1 MRFLDYRGRPITAPK
16 KREALWRRI
25 HPLLGSLA
33 ILFAGGLLMGA
44 ATQLNLATQ
53 VRGILA
59 IANGG
64 TGTGSTLT
72 GLVRGSASAM
82 TAAELSGDV
91 TTSGSNVATVGA
103 VNGTSVPTNS
113 AADQIIVTTASA
125 AGAWKSIPNCT
136 SGALQYSTSTHT
148 FSCGTVL
155 TGTFSDAE
163 TPSGS
168 INGSNVTF
176 TLAHTPN
183 PSADLQL
190 YLNGQQ
196 LIAGA
201 SADYTLSTATVTMAS
216 APKTGDILI
225 AFYRY

>member
-1 MRFLDYRGRPITAPK
+1 MRFLDYRGRPITGPK
-16 KREALWRRI
+16 KRGSLWRQV
-25 HPLLGSLA
+25 HPLVGSLA
-33 ILFAGGLLMGA
+33 IVFAGGLLMGA
-44 ATQLNLATQ
+44 ATQLNLASQ
-53 VRGILA
+53 VRGVLA

-72 GLVRGSASAM
+72 GLVRGSGSAM

-91 TTSGSNVATVGA
+91 STSGSNVATVGKI
-103 VNGTSVPTNS
+103 NGTSVPTNS
-113 AADQIIVTTASA
+113 AADQVLGTTASA
-125 AGAWKSIPNCT
+125 TGAWISIPNCT
-136 SGALQYSTSTHT
+136 GALQYSTSTHT
-148 FSCGTVL
+148 LSCGTVL

-163 TPSGS
+163 APSGS
-168 INGSNVTF
+168 INGSNTSF

-201 SADYTLSTATVTMAS
+201 SADYTLSTATITMAV
-216 APKTGDILI
+216 APATNDKLI